1 MNSKK
6 YTIPTILCLAMLMAL
21 AWLAVP
27 PLAAQASADP
37 QQAPDPALAYLQ
49 TQQQPDGGILGFSGV
64 SDPDTSART
73 ALALALHGLPADA
86 LTSAEGGTLP
96 AYLAGQ
102 AAAYVHDENG
112 LLFPGR
118 AGLLLSA
125 ASIANPEATPLGGV
139 DLAAEL
145 EASFQPAS
153 GAYSTTAS
161 QDWSSGA
168 ASDLGQAWAILG
180 LSLAGRPVP
189 IQATT
194 YLSGTQSADG
204 SWGAGDPDTTALVV
218 VALLSSRNLGPADSR
233 IQDALNFFKA
243 AQLPNGG
250 WRPAWDTDPLNADT
264 TGWVLQAIRAAGQD
278 PAAWSA
284 AEGDPLSAL
293 LGMQKEDGSI
303 GGTYVNAYSTAD
315 ALIGLGEPLTA
326 FLPQAPGS
334 HAALLVQYSGGERFT
349 ACVPFSSDALTG
361 LELLQLAGLPLET
374 VTDPALGT
382 AACGIGGVG
391 CPASDCFC
399 GMPDYWSYWQPS
411 AEGWAYA
418 VAGMDQNLAQD
429 GSLQAWV
436 WGGGDPPQDLGADA
450 FAQVCP
456 YLGSGDT
463 AGGDAASAAPTAY
476 PEPAVVVPVIAEVAY
491 PEPGITAPAATLT
504 PTPEPALPTA
514 LPTDAPTTEPEQA
527 VEKSQPVAAYLAFAG
542 LAGILG
548 AALLILR
555 RKEKS

>member
-1 MNSKK
+1 MNSRK
-6 YTIPTILCLAMLMAL
+6 YTIPMILFLGLLLAL

-27 PLAAQASADP
+27 PLAAQASVDP
-37 QQAPDPALAYLQ
+37 QQAPEAALAYLQ

-73 ALALALHGLPADA
+73 ALALALHGLPAEM
-86 LTSAEGGTLP
+86 LTSAEGSTVST
-96 AYLAGQ
+96 YLAGQ
-102 AAAYVHDENG
+102 APAYVHDANG

-125 ASIANPEATPLGGV
+125 ASIANPETTVLGGV

-189 IQATT
+189 LQATT
-194 YLSGTQSADG
+194 YLSVTQSADG
-204 SWGAGDPDTTALVV
+204 SWGSGDPDTTALVV

-233 IQDALNFFKA
+233 IQDALNFFKTT
-243 AQLPNGG
+243 QLPNGG

-264 TGWVLQAIRAAGQD
+264 TGWVLQAIRAAGHD

-284 AEGDPLSAL
+284 AGGDPLSAL

-326 FLPQAPGS
+326 FLPQVPGA
-334 HAALLVQYSGGERFT
+334 HAALLVQYGDGERFT
-349 ACVPFSSDALTG
+349 ACVPFSTDALTG
-361 LELLQLAGLPLET
+361 LELLELAGLPLET
-374 VTDPALGT
+374 VTDPSLGT

-418 VAGMDQNLAQD
+418 VAGMDQNMAQD
-429 GSLQAWV
+429 GSLQAWA
-436 WGGGDPPQDLGADA
+436 WGPGDPPPDLGADA
-450 FAQVCP
+450 FGQVCP
-456 YLGSGDT
+456 YLGRSDI
-463 AGGDAASAAPTAY
+463 AGEDAAGAAATPY
-476 PEPAVVVPVIAEVAY
+476 PEPSGVMPVVTEVAY
-491 PEPGITAPAATLT
+491 PEPVTG
-504 PTPEPALPTA
+504 EPTA
-514 LPTDAPTTEPEQA
+514 TFTPMPAHVSPAPLPTDVPTLEALPPATEG
-527 VEKSQPVAAYLAFAG
+527 QPVAAYLAFAG

-548 AALLILR
+548 AGLLIMR
-555 RKEKS
+555 RKGKS